1 MVKSDCSGNNS
12 VVIDPYGRNIA
23 AAITPGGDKTGQVVV
38 ADVPLGTGGA
48 LAVRLGDWTGWI
60 ALVGLVFFILFN
72 PLTKAVSKCK
82 QNISL

>member
-1 MVKSDCSGNNS
+1 MVKSDSSGNHS
-12 VVIDPYGRNIA
+12 VVIDPYGRIIA

-60 ALVGLVFFILFN
+60 ALAGTVFFILRD
-72 PLTKAVSKCK
+72 PLTKARAKRK
-82 QNISL
+82 QDTPL